1 VFKHLHHEGK
11 HGHAQDH
18 INGCV
23 YQTSILHPVGTAAM
37 DSQAVVSSSDQVN
50 QGTALKD
57 GSGLA
62 GSTDTFG
69 LGLSHEAV
77 GTENAEEEGGS
88 DMEDADSKFKERLEA
103 LRELCHQI
111 HSEPKWHAKA
121 MEQKDFLEQQ
131 AAKANI
137 EAGADLMEIIAWAFS
152 PSIYTNSRLT
162 CRDTQGAKIGG

>member
-1 VFKHLHHEGK
+1 VFERLHHEGK
-11 HGHAQDH
+11 HDHTQDH

-23 YQTSILHPVGTAAM
+23 YQTSILHPVGIAAM
-37 DSQAVVSSSDQVN
+37 DSQAVVFSSDHMN

-62 GSTDTFG
+62 GNTDTFG
-69 LGLSHEAV
+69 LDLSHEA
-77 GTENAEEEGGS
+77 GGMENAEEEGGS
-88 DMEDADSKFKERLEA
+88 DMEDANSKFKERLET

-111 HSEPKWHAKA
+111 YSEPKWYAKA

-137 EAGADLMEIIAWAFS
+137 EAGSDLMEIIAWAFFF
-152 PSIYTNSRLT
+152 SIYTNSRLT
-162 CRDTQGAKIGG
+162 CRDIQGAKIGG